1 MQECSNKIV
10 WDLELCKNIHLL
22 QDAEQIFLYGAGGKG
37 RDILGWLQDAGIAVD
52 KFCDIDEKKWGGSI
66 EGIEIISPSEMKHSE
81 NKYKSLY
88 MIACIPYPKE
98 LLDLLKGMEM
108 KAARVITYWGMM
120 TAIQIHAK
128 EIYENKPERLA
139 VLQIENKI
147 HKNQYMNLGIDYVRS
162 LLTSAHKP
170 IWVIQPGK
178 TASSSLNARLI
189 RSNIPFYTG
198 HYLEYPNHLVG
209 EEYREVWEK
218 QVREKRFLKLVIAVR
233 EPLSRDY
240 SAFWQ
245 AFTEDVQHIM
255 WMPLLENDFQNMYNT
270 FIDYLLKGSAYTK
283 EKLGN
288 SMPYTWNDEFE
299 WFDEQIKKFIGIDV
313 FQYPFDREK
322 GYTIIKKDDVELF
335 LFKVE
340 KMEDILDKISEFV
353 GADRLPNIDANVA
366 EQKWYSLAYAQMRK
380 EIQLPEQYVNHYYQ
394 GNSKMDH
401 FYSQEE
407 KRSFLNQWKEN
418 IKGLH

>member
-66 EGIEIISPSEMKHSE
+66 
-81 NKYKSLY
+81 
-88 MIACIPYPKE
+88 
-98 LLDLLKGMEM
+98 
-108 KAARVITYWGMM
+108 
-120 TAIQIHAK
+120 
-128 EIYENKPERLA
+128 
-139 VLQIENKI
+139 
-147 HKNQYMNLGIDYVRS
+147 
-162 LLTSAHKP
+162 
-170 IWVIQPGK
+170 
-178 TASSSLNARLI
+178 
-189 RSNIPFYTG
+189 
-198 HYLEYPNHLVG
+198 
-209 EEYREVWEK
+209 
-218 QVREKRFLKLVIAVR
+218 
-233 EPLSRDY
+233 
-240 SAFWQ
+240 
-245 AFTEDVQHIM
+245 
-255 WMPLLENDFQNMYNT
+255 
-270 FIDYLLKGSAYTK
+270 
-283 EKLGN
+283 
-288 SMPYTWNDEFE
+288 
-299 WFDEQIKKFIGIDV
+299 
-313 FQYPFDREK
+313 
-322 GYTIIKKDDVELF
+322 DDVELF